1 MSNRLSF
8 PLFVWGLFA
17 LTRIVHSERERKG
30 GRTFGLEAKAKRK
43 RRQKSERERAR
54 VFSDATM
61 MTKNEAR
68 TEKGVHSLSLEFRVL
83 CSLSLSLSLT
93 KLSICV
99 YLSILISVCLSLS
112 LFRTRMSAVAS
123 SFTVSSSF

>member
-8 PLFVWGLFA
+8 PLLWGLFA

-30 GRTFGLEAKAKRK
+30 GRTFDLEAKAKRK

-54 VFSDATM
+54 VFSDAT

-83 CSLSLSLSLT
+83 CSLSLSL
-93 KLSICV
+93 
-99 YLSILISVCLSLS
+99 
-112 LFRTRMSAVAS
+112 
-123 SFTVSSSF
+123 